1 MQEETVQDAVVLS
14 VDKNRVMVRM
24 AKEEDC
30 GDCHSC
36 ALKNLCHKESDH
48 LDLPVRLGEGIAP
61 PQPGET
67 VRVGYR
73 AANAAVAALI
83 MFLPALVGL
92 FFGGFV
98 VNRYWGDGDGLFLI
112 GCFAGL
118 ALGLAVTFAVSRL
131 STALRP
137 DIRLLNH

>member
-1 MQEETVQDAVVLS
+1 MQEETIQDAVVLS
-14 VDKNRVMVRM
+14 VDNDRVMVRM

-30 GDCHSC
+30 GGCRSC

-48 LDLPVRLGEGIAP
+48 LDLPVRLEDGVPP

-73 AANAAVAALI
+73 AANAAAAAFI

-92 FFGGFV
+92 FFGGFA
-98 VNRYWGDGDGLFLI
+98 VNRYWGEGDGLFLV

-118 ALGLAVTFAVSRL
+118 GLGLVVTFAISRL

-137 DIRLLNH
+137 EIRLLH